1 MFFVLIFLI
10 LAATTSYLF
19 PDWSWGAVLLSSFGA
34 VAVLRLLLAAKSRSV
49 NSSNAKE

>member
-19 PDWSWGAVLLSSFGA
+19 PDWSWGAVLLSTFGA
-34 VAVLRLLLAAKSRSV
+34 VAVLLAAKSRSV